1 MPGQAAPPTE
11 PFRPAITPHQA
22 FQYGMYPSV
31 LPSLYSQHA
40 GKNTTPI
47 PECMASIPFSYVLQK
62 CGVHFSPCVCCK
74 SRKARGPI
82 KTEVIPTE

>member
-1 MPGQAAPPTE
+1 
-11 PFRPAITPHQA
+11 
-22 FQYGMYPSV
+22 MYPSV

-47 PECMASIPFSYVLQK
+47 PECMASIPFSSLAMASIPFSYVLQK